1 MNIFRKR
8 YLIPLFIILLLLIR
22 FVAEIDYDRA
32 PHDRFRV
39 TRIIDGDTVELI
51 GGDRLR
57 LLGIDCPERG
67 EPFYDSAAA
76 YLAQL
81 ALNKISQIGFS
92 HRRRDGYG
100 RLLGYMTVDSFFLNE
115 MMVRSGLAH
124 VYLFEDN
131 LNDRD
136 KIERLLAAQNDAIDN
151 GRGIWSVERQPEP
164 YYIAR
169 KNGLRFHRPGC
180 ASVKEL
186 LPGEYIKFD
195 SRLDAFRK
203 GLSPCR
209 NCRP

>member
-8 YLIPLFIILLLLIR
+8 YLIPLFVVLLLLIR
-22 FVAEIDYDRA
+22 FVAEIGTDRS
-32 PHDRFRV
+32 PQDRYRV
-39 TRIIDGDTVELI
+39 ISIIDGDTVELT

-67 EPFYDSAAA
+67 EPFYDSARA

-100 RLLGYMTVDSFFLNE
+100 RLLGYLMVDSLFINE
-115 MMVRSGLAH
+115 LIIRNGLAN
-124 VYLFEDN
+124 VYLFKDN
-131 LNDRD
+131 LSDR
-136 KIERLLAAQNDAIDN
+136 KHIEKLLEAQNDAIEH
-151 GRGIWSVERQPEP
+151 GRGIWSLERHGEP
-164 YYIAR
+164 FYLAI
-169 KNGLRFHRPGC
+169 KNSLRFHRPGC
-180 ASVKEL
+180 NSVKNPV
-186 LPGEYIKFD
+186 PGKHIRYD
-195 SRLDAFRK
+195 SRQDAFRK

>member
-1 MNIFRKR
+1 VDIFRKR
-8 YLIPLFIILLLLIR
+8 YLIPLFIILLLSIR
-22 FVAEIDYDRA
+22 FVAEIGIDRT

-67 EPFYDSAAA
+67 EPFYDSARA

-115 MMVRSGLAH
+115 LMVRNGLAH

-131 LNDRD
+131 LSDRD
-136 KIERLLAAQNDAIDN
+136 NIERLLAAQNDAIDH
-151 GRGIWSVERQPEP
+151 GRGIWSVERQPES
-164 YYIAR
+164 YYVA
-169 KNGLRFHRPGC
+169 KKGGLRFHRPGC
-180 ASVKEL
+180 ASVKDL
-186 LPGEYIKFD
+186 LPGEYVKFD
-195 SRLDAFRK
+195 SRLEAFRK

>member
-1 MNIFRKR
+1 MDIFRKR
-8 YLIPLFIILLLLIR
+8 YLIPLFIILLLSIR
-22 FVAEIDYDRA
+22 FVAEIGIDRT

-67 EPFYDSAAA
+67 EPFYDSARA

-115 MMVRSGLAH
+115 LMVRNGLAH

-131 LNDRD
+131 LSDRD
-136 KIERLLAAQNDAIDN
+136 NIERLLAAQNDAIDH
-151 GRGIWSVERQPEP
+151 GRGIWSVERQPES
-164 YYIAR
+164 YYVA
-169 KNGLRFHRPGC
+169 KKGSLRFHRPGC
-180 ASVKEL
+180 ASVKDL
-186 LPGEYIKFD
+186 LPGEYVKFD
-195 SRLDAFRK
+195 SRLEAFRK